1 MSVHVRACVS
11 ARVWVSVSECVLV
24 CVCGYKAH
32 TTYIFCILLKIL
44 IKYNTYTLTHS
55 HTHITHTPITHTK
68 HTHSHS
74 HTHTQT
80 HTQTHLSSVVNCV
93 ETNSTQFNADRC
105 LFTSIQRLG
114 SKKSIW
120 RRIRR
125 ERRRIACL
133 WWFMVNSHPFNPNST
148 QFDAWIYPQV

>member
-1 MSVHVRACVS
+1 
-11 ARVWVSVSECVLV
+11 VSECVLV

-55 HTHITHTPITHTK
+55 HTHITHTPITHTN

-93 ETNSTQFNADRC
+93 DTNSAQFNADRY
-105 LFTSIQRLG
+105 LFTSIRRLG
-114 SKKSIW
+114 SKKIHLVS
-120 RRIRR
+120 
-125 ERRRIACL
+125 
-133 WWFMVNSHPFNPNST
+133 NST
-148 QFDAWIYPQV
+148 RKASNCMFKVVYGKFTPI